1 MGPLQADGMTGGAD
15 DPETPD
21 SMAILQDV
29 ALDLFSSRGFHAV
42 TIKDIAAATGLNTSL
57 IYYYFGSK
65 EDLFLQTVQVAVDR
79 AFSQFE
85 VLTEGHTAPDQ
96 IIHDWIETHIA
107 QRVLIRKL
115 VEIGLDYAK
124 AGNRVARID
133 TAMRQFYDRERAVLS
148 NTIRAGIAQ
157 GLFNPVDPE
166 QITEF
171 ISTFLD
177 GAMVR
182 SSLVEEFDAAR
193 AIRGLQSF
201 VLSHLRR

>member
-1 MGPLQADGMTGGAD
+1 
-15 DPETPD
+15 
-21 SMAILQDV
+21 MAILQDV

-182 SSLVEEFDAAR
+182 SSLVEEYDAAR

>member
-1 MGPLQADGMTGGAD
+1 MARADGEAIGESGSA
-15 DPETPD
+15 PD

-29 ALDLFSSRGFHAV
+29 ALDLFSRRGFHAV

-79 AFSQFE
+79 AFRQFE
-85 VLTEGHTAPDQ
+85 VLTQGHTAPDQ
-96 IIHDWIETHIA
+96 IIHAWIETHIA
-107 QRVLIRKL
+107 QRELIRKL

-133 TAMRQFYDRERAVLS
+133 AAMHQFYDRERAVLS
-148 NTIRAGIAQ
+148 DTIRAGIAQ

-182 SSLVEEFDAAR
+182 SSLVEDFDASR

>member
-1 MGPLQADGMTGGAD
+1 
-15 DPETPD
+15 
-21 SMAILQDV
+21 MAILQDV
-29 ALDLFSSRGFHAV
+29 ALDLFSRRGFHAV

-79 AFSQFE
+79 AFRQFE
-85 VLTEGHTAPDQ
+85 VLTQGHTAPDQ

-107 QRVLIRKL
+107 QRELIRKL

-124 AGNRVARID
+124 TGNRVSRID
-133 TAMRQFYDRERAVLS
+133 AALRQFYDRERAVLS
-148 NTIRAGIAQ
+148 RTIREGIAQ

-182 SSLVEEFDAAR
+182 SSLVEEFDATA

-201 VLSHLRR
+201 VLTHLRR